1 MNVLSVV
8 GSVLGSVLGVN
19 GQSQNDNLDELQN
32 QVASL
37 SKSLGTYKT
46 LTYVLG
52 LGFAIC
58 LIVIVRKK

>member
-8 GSVLGSVLGVN
+8 GSVLGSVLGIN
-19 GQSQNDNLDELQN
+19 DQSQENNIDELQT

-46 LTYVLG
+46 LTYVFG
-52 LGFAIC
+52 LGFVVC
-58 LIVIVRKK
+58 LIVIFRKK